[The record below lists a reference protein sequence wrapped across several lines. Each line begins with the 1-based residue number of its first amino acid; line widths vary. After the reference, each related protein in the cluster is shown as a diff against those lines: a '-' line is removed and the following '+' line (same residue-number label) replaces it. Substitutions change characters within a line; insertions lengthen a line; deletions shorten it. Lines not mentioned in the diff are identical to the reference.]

1 MRARSRAARRPK
13 TARPRTLGWASSAAE
28 VDGVPFL
35 AIVIH
40 SQTCFPRSMAASGTM
55 VAVRNDEVSSCR
67 EIQPITRRRTFR
79 NVSLI
84 GALLLTATVYSLPWI
99 SASHS
104 ARAGLPPIFGA
115 DFYAYLNLSHV
126 FTVSGFPD
134 QDPWYGVPIQPKFG
148 HSTFRAAFV
157 LFGAARSV
165 LGSDVATS
173 IVWSVCW
180 SVLIGC
186 SVWLLLRAIFE
197 EGSSLFLFAGMSMI
211 IFFSL
216 STLKINMVDWLHL
229 PSGGIPG
236 DLPLPFIRMFFPQ
249 IAIPLLAF
257 YFFFCK
263 KAWDRGYP
271 RDFVPLVLIQ
281 IAAFLSF
288 PYGSVFMGLATFIFL
303 ALIAKRLDLRT
314 RVLQFGA
321 MGVFSLLADAL
332 YVWLVVP
339 HSRAATQAAPTAV
352 PLFHFDLTQL
362 QTDFGGTVVLLL
374 LFAIPLLVMRQK
386 GSFHLLIAAIGLANV
401 CLLLADCLI
410 DPRLLVSHHAG
421 YFVQLSLGLELCAL
435 AYWAENLFSRRLFAV
450 GAAATSIFFVLNG
463 VLASWAAVRRS
474 AETNASLGQFASVMS
489 GLNLS
494 SEDLVI
500 APAKE
505 VDDVSTTV
513 PLLSRAHV
521 LYTPEAE
528 ILLGPGDESLMRER
542 QAAYLFLSGQDSSWL
557 ETQLSKHLLPSAI
570 LTIGQRFALQY
581 RRRPDLLE
589 QEVRQNLLPRMV
601 ALDRGVIPPVFA
613 LSHRVI
619 VLDDVGHP
627 IFDDSHVSRVL
638 RVNEDYKSGA
648 IRVRVCSTAPA
659 KN

>member
-1 MRARSRAARRPK
+1 
-13 TARPRTLGWASSAAE
+13 
-28 VDGVPFL
+28 
-35 AIVIH
+35 
-40 SQTCFPRSMAASGTM
+40 
-55 VAVRNDEVSSCR
+55 
-67 EIQPITRRRTFR
+67 
-79 NVSLI
+79 
-84 GALLLTATVYSLPWI
+84 
-99 SASHS
+99 
-104 ARAGLPPIFGA
+104 
-115 DFYAYLNLSHV
+115 
-126 FTVSGFPD
+126 
-134 QDPWYGVPIQPKFG
+134 
-148 HSTFRAAFV
+148 
-157 LFGAARSV
+157 
-165 LGSDVATS
+165 
-173 IVWSVCW
+173 
-180 SVLIGC
+180 
-186 SVWLLLRAIFE
+186 VWLLLRAVFE
-197 EGSSLFLFAGMSMI
+197 EGSSVFLFAGTSMI

-229 PSGGIPG
+229 PSGSIPG

-249 IAIPLLAF
+249 IAIPLLVF

-281 IAAFLSF
+281 IATFVSF
-288 PYGSVFMGLATFIFL
+288 PYGSVFIGLATFIFL

-321 MGVFSLLADAL
+321 MGVLSLLADAL

-401 CLLLADCLI
+401 CMLLADCLI

-528 ILLGPGDESLMRER
+528 ILLGPWDESLMSER
-542 QAAYLFLSGQDSSWL
+542 QATYLFLSGQDSSWI
-557 ETQLSKHLLPSAI
+557 EMQLSKHLLPSAI
-570 LTIGQRFALQY
+570 LTLGQRFALQY
-581 RRRPDLLE
+581 HHRPDLLE

-601 ALDRGVIPPVFA
+601 ALDSGVIPSVFA
-613 LSHRVI
+613 LSHRMI
-619 VLDDVGHP
+619 VLDHIGHP
-627 IFDDSHVSRVL
+627 TFDDAHVRRLL
-638 RVNEDYKSGA
+638 RVTEDYRSGS
-648 IRVRVCSTAPA
+648 IRVRVCSAAPA